1 MPTFQALESVLV
13 SFFCLDQFAFRDV
26 VEENFQLF
34 PVC

>member
-1 MPTFQALESVLV
+1 MPTFQALESILV
-13 SFFCLDQFAFRDV
+13 SFCLDQFAFRDV